1 VPGMPGGVFCVPGNP
16 SVGEF
21 AVVAPVGTIVDV
33 LVAPVGTIVEVLV
46 PAAAAAGGVADD
58 GAVVVV
64 VPVPVEAPVVPAVV
78 CAWTEAIVPVLH
90 RPAISSSKCVF
101 IIVSSA
107 SFATQSRAGHGRG
120 ARPDRP
126 GKNAF
131 VSARESASVQLVPR
145 MTITGLALV
154 PPPSAAD
161 LPKVTP
167 ELLAS
172 VLARYSRSNEGLA
185 AILSKVDVNN
195 PDASID
201 RILKFVDYGHA
212 SIGGL
217 TGGLAIA
224 LDGVSMWLAY
234 KIFEVAQMADG
245 QESSTRYITMDA
257 TNLPAAEEVGIPSDL
272 APRWRDVLARAFAA
286 YHAEYARLDAL
297 ATAEP
302 QRVRVPA
309 DAKPAVVARLRKNYA
324 LDRARYFV
332 PFATRT
338 NLGLVQSSRMWSMT
352 VKHLDSLPHPEAR
365 AAAKLIRDELLKQSP
380 RLMRHSA
387 GEPSYEEQARQELA
401 TSLALGRER
410 LSAAALPDEAWVH
423 VERAAPPWLG
433 EMQPLAEALRHRAN
447 RYGQQGT
454 ATRRMRVTFAWN
466 NLALAELRDL
476 NRHRTGNRYTPLIQ
490 AGFYLPPEID
500 RRSHAAL
507 LDDQLALTRELLE
520 RSSPAYVYS
529 LLLGAQTPFE
539 HSTHADKFIYEA
551 ELRTGMGAHFRY
563 AEHLSAALKQFFAQ
577 VPEARSWVVEGTAEP
592 E

>member
-1 VPGMPGGVFCVPGNP
+1 
-16 SVGEF
+16 
-21 AVVAPVGTIVDV
+21 
-33 LVAPVGTIVEVLV
+33 
-46 PAAAAAGGVADD
+46 
-58 GAVVVV
+58 
-64 VPVPVEAPVVPAVV
+64 
-78 CAWTEAIVPVLH
+78 
-90 RPAISSSKCVF
+90 
-101 IIVSSA
+101 
-107 SFATQSRAGHGRG
+107 
-120 ARPDRP
+120 
-126 GKNAF
+126 
-131 VSARESASVQLVPR
+131 

-154 PPPSAAD
+154 PTPTAAD

-185 AILSKVDVNN
+185 AILSKVDIAN

-234 KIFEVAQMADG
+234 KIFEIATMADG

-257 TNLPAAEEVGIPSDL
+257 ANLPSPAELGIPDDL
-272 APRWRDVLARAFAA
+272 ADRWRHVMASAFAA

-297 ATAEP
+297 AQAKP
-302 QRVRVPA
+302 DLVRLPPE
-309 DAKPAVVARLRKNYA
+309 AKPAVVARLRKNYA

-338 NLGLVQSSRMWSMT
+338 NLGLVQSSRMWATT
-352 VKHLDSLPHPEAR
+352 VKHLDSLAHPEAR

-380 RLMRHSA
+380 RLMRHSSA
-387 GEPSYEEQARQELA
+387 ENSYAEQARQELA
-401 TSLALGRER
+401 TSLRLGLER
-410 LSAAALPDEAWVH
+410 LSAAPLADEVWIDVD
-423 VERAAPPWLG
+423 RATPPWLR
-433 EMQPLAEALRHRAN
+433 ESQPVAESLRHRAN

-454 ATRRMRVTFAWN
+454 ATRRMRVAFAWN

-476 NRHRTGNRYTPLIQ
+476 NRHRTGHRYTPLIQ
-490 AGFYLPPEID
+490 AGFYLPPEIRHVD
-500 RRSHAAL
+500 HAAL
-507 LDDQLALTRELLE
+507 LDAQLELTRELLK
-520 RSSPAYVYS
+520 RGSPAYVYS

-563 AEHLSAALKQFFAQ
+563 AEHLSAALRAFFTE
-577 VPEARSWVVEGTAEP
+577 VPEARDWVVEGTAEP

>member
-1 VPGMPGGVFCVPGNP
+1 M
-16 SVGEF
+16 
-21 AVVAPVGTIVDV
+21 
-33 LVAPVGTIVEVLV
+33 
-46 PAAAAAGGVADD
+46 
-58 GAVVVV
+58 
-64 VPVPVEAPVVPAVV
+64 
-78 CAWTEAIVPVLH
+78 
-90 RPAISSSKCVF
+90 R
-101 IIVSSA
+101 
-107 SFATQSRAGHGRG
+107 
-120 ARPDRP
+120 
-126 GKNAF
+126 
-131 VSARESASVQLVPR
+131 
-145 MTITGLALV
+145 ITGLTVV
-154 PPPSAAD
+154 PPPTAAD
-161 LPKVTP
+161 CPKVTP

-185 AILSKVDVNN
+185 AILAKVDIAN

-234 KIFEVAQMADG
+234 KIFEIATMADG

-257 TNLPAAEEVGIPSDL
+257 SNLPTPDEIGLPSDL
-272 APRWRDVLARAFAA
+272 ADRWQEMMARGFAA

-302 QRVRVPA
+302 QRVRAPENA
-309 DAKPAVVARLRKNYA
+309 RAAVVARLRKNYA
-324 LDRARYFV
+324 LDRARYFI

-338 NLGLVQSSRMWSMT
+338 NLGLVQSSRMWATT
-352 VKHLDSLPHPEAR
+352 VKHLDSLPQPEAR

-380 RLMRHSA
+380 RLMRHSFA
-387 GEPSYEEQARQELA
+387 EKSYEEQARQELA
-401 TSLALGRER
+401 ASCALGRER
-410 LSAAALPDEAWVH
+410 LSSTPLVDEVWVH
-423 VERAAPPWLG
+423 VDRATPPWLP
-433 EMQPLAEALRHRAN
+433 ETQPLPEALRHRAN
-447 RYGQQGT
+447 RYGHQGT

-476 NRHRTGNRYTPLIQ
+476 NRHRTGHRHTPLIQ

-500 RRSHAAL
+500 PVPHARTL
-507 LDDQLALTRELLE
+507 QDQLALTRQLLE
-520 RSSPAYVYS
+520 RQSPAYVYS

-539 HSTHADKFIYEA
+539 HSTHGDKFIYEA

-563 AEHLSAALKQFFAQ
+563 AEHLSSALRTFFKQA
-577 VPEARSWVVEGTAEP
+577 PETRDSVVEGTSEP